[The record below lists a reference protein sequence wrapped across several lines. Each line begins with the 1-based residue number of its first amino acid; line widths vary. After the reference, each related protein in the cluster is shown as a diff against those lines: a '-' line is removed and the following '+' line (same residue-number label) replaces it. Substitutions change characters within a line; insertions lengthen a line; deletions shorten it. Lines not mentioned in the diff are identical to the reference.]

1 MHIQENVTSTFRGR
15 RASLAQMKAGTP
27 NVSPSLRVNRW
38 VVYKQLCL
46 AKSRFNINDRCLA
59 VLSALLSFY
68 PENELSVGNGL
79 VIFPS
84 NRQLSLRAH
93 GMPESTLR
101 RHLASLLDAGLI
113 TRRDSPNGK
122 RYAYKTD
129 AGQVEEAFG
138 FSVAP
143 LLQRAAEI
151 AQLAQAIENDAKRL
165 KRSRERL
172 TLCRRDCAQLL
183 DTEELLNQD
192 ALRATFHLQFRSVVD
207 RIPRRA
213 TVEQLD
219 ALLNELSELRDT
231 IANCMNL
238 QDDVD
243 KPSANHAQNERHHNE
258 SQAES
263 LFKDQ
268 KENLFDLKKAQP
280 ASSEPLTRLSAA
292 ISRSRQID
300 ISLDFVLRSCP
311 AIHDYAAVP
320 IRSWRELADAG
331 QLVARFLG
339 IAQSAYAEAL
349 LLLGQE
355 RTAVIIAWILQR
367 IAKIKSAGG
376 YLRFL
381 LGKARIGHFSV
392 SQLLL
397 TDPIGEVR

>member
-1 MHIQENVTSTFRGR
+1 
-15 RASLAQMKAGTP
+15 
-27 NVSPSLRVNRW
+27 
-38 VVYKQLCL
+38 
-46 AKSRFNINDRCLA
+46 
-59 VLSALLSFY
+59 
-68 PENELSVGNGL
+68 
-79 VIFPS
+79 
-84 NRQLSLRAH
+84 
-93 GMPESTLR
+93 
-101 RHLASLLDAGLI
+101 
-113 TRRDSPNGK
+113 
-122 RYAYKTD
+122 
-129 AGQVEEAFG
+129 VE
-138 FSVAP
+138 
-143 LLQRAAEI
+143 
-151 AQLAQAIENDAKRL
+151 
-165 KRSRERL
+165 
-172 TLCRRDCAQLL
+172 
-183 DTEELLNQD
+183 
-192 ALRATFHLQFRSVVD
+192 
-207 RIPRRA
+207 
-213 TVEQLD
+213 
-219 ALLNELSELRDT
+219 
-231 IANCMNL
+231 
-238 QDDVD
+238 

-280 ASSEPLTRLSAA
+280 ASSQPLTRLSAA

-311 AIHDYAAVP
+311 AIQDYAAAP

-392 SQLLL
+392 
-397 TDPIGEVR
+397 

>member
-15 RASLAQMKAGTP
+15 RASLAQMKPSMP
-27 NVSPSLRVNRW
+27 NLSPTLRVNRW
-38 VVYKQLCL
+38 VVYKQLCV
-46 AKSRFNINDRCLA
+46 AKSRFKINDRCLA

-79 VIFPS
+79 VVFPS

-101 RHLASLLDAGLI
+101 RHLASLLEAGLI

-129 AGQVEEAFG
+129 TGQVEEAFG

-151 AQLAQAIENDAKRL
+151 AQLAQAIESDAKRL

-172 TLCRRDCAQLL
+172 TLCRRDCTQLL
-183 DTEELLNQD
+183 DTEELLNQE
-192 ALRATFHLQFRSVVD
+192 ALRAKLHLQFRSIVD
-207 RIPRRA
+207 CIPRRA

-238 QDDVD
+238 QDDVEE
-243 KPSANHAQNERHHNE
+243 PSVNHAQNERHYNE

-268 KENLFDLKKAQP
+268 KENLFDLKRAQP
-280 ASSEPLTRLSAA
+280 ASSQRLTRLSAA
-292 ISRSRQID
+292 TSRSRQID
-300 ISLDFVLRSCP
+300 ISLDLVLRSCP
-311 AIHDYAAVP
+311 DIHDYAAAP
-320 IRSWRELADAG
+320 IRSWRALADAG

-367 IAKIKSAGG
+367 IAKIQSAGG

-397 TDPIGEVR
+397 TDPMREVR